1 MLLEEMCKLACR
13 SGNCRLVISYTGEE
27 KFAAGIS
34 DGAATPLVV
43 NGTVPEIES
52 GLAEKLPAYL
62 ETAEREAAERKA
74 KEATLKHEAEV
85 KAAEAKLKQQESAK
99 RLAAK
104 RAAEENKASQSELSL
119 F

>member
-1 MLLEEMCKLACR
+1 MLLDELCRIACR
-13 SGNCRLVISYTGEE
+13 SGSCRLVISYAGEE

-34 DGAATPLVV
+34 DGAATPLVI
-43 NGTVPEIES
+43 NGMVPEIEAA
-52 GLAEKLPAYL
+52 LAEKLPAYQ

-74 KEATLKHEAEV
+74 KEAELKHEAEV
-85 KAAEAKLKQQESAK
+85 KAAEEKLKQQESAK